1 LVEGTA
7 PLTPI
12 QRWFFE
18 QDRADLQHYNMAL
31 LLEVSPSVDPT
42 LLARALGVVE
52 RQHDA
57 LRLRFK
63 KEGETWV
70 QAHVAPGEAIRLVVR
85 ELPSAA
91 ELGPALSELHQSLG
105 LDEGPVFA
113 ALLARLSDGTA
124 RLALVAHHLVV
135 DGVSW
140 GPILEDLLLAYAAL
154 ARGEEP
160 KLPAKTTSFK
170 QWSEQL
176 TAYAET
182 PRAKT
187 ELDAWLSALD
197 REGRTTLPLI
207 EASASDTVGEASTIA
222 TWLSPDETKA
232 LLTEA
237 PKALDV
243 KVQEVLIAA
252 LARALAGWCNQSSAR
267 IDVEGHGRELF
278 EDLDLSRT
286 VGWFTALYPLLV
298 RVGAK
303 ESARETLARVKDGL
317 RRIPNGGVGF
327 GVLRYLSPD
336 DSVRARLAA
345 LPRAEVAFNY
355 LGQLGQIPA
364 HSVVLGAAK
373 EGLGPLH
380 APRAR
385 RPHRLEINAVVTA
398 EGLRVNWTFGA
409 EVFTAEAIERLSASF
424 ISNLR
429 GLLKDS
435 AEPAAAAVRV
445 GADFPAARVSNKDLQ
460 KLLNRTR
467 TPRS

>member
-1 LVEGTA
+1 
-7 PLTPI
+7 
-12 QRWFFE
+12 
-18 QDRADLQHYNMAL
+18 
-31 LLEVSPSVDPT
+31 
-42 LLARALGVVE
+42 
-52 RQHDA
+52 
-57 LRLRFK
+57 
-63 KEGETWV
+63 
-70 QAHVAPGEAIRLVVR
+70 
-85 ELPSAA
+85 
-91 ELGPALSELHQSLG
+91 
-105 LDEGPVFA
+105 
-113 ALLARLSDGTA
+113 
-124 RLALVAHHLVV
+124 
-135 DGVSW
+135 
-140 GPILEDLLLAYAAL
+140 
-154 ARGEEP
+154 
-160 KLPAKTTSFK
+160 
-170 QWSEQL
+170 
-176 TAYAET
+176 
-182 PRAKT
+182 
-187 ELDAWLSALD
+187 
-197 REGRTTLPLI
+197 
-207 EASASDTVGEASTIA
+207 
-222 TWLSPDETKA
+222 
-232 LLTEA
+232 
-237 PKALDV
+237 
-243 KVQEVLIAA
+243 
-252 LARALAGWCNQSSAR
+252 
-267 IDVEGHGRELF
+267 
-278 EDLDLSRT
+278 
-286 VGWFTALYPLLV
+286 
-298 RVGAK
+298 
-303 ESARETLARVKDGL
+303 VKDGL